1 MQQLTLFIESHME
14 MRPLDLILL
23 LDALVLRD
31 EGAFDSVLADLH
43 GSALDAGRVATLL
56 EGRLL
61 SVVLE

>member
-14 MRPLDLILL
+14 VRPLDLILL

-43 GSALDAGRVATLL
+43 GSALDAG
-56 EGRLL
+56 
-61 SVVLE
+61 